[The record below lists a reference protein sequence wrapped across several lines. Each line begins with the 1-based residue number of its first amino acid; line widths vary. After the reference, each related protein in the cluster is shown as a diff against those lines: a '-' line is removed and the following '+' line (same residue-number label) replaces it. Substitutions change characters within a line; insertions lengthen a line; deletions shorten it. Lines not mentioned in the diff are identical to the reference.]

1 MPRKRKTQNLSF
13 QFIKSKA
20 DQIINTLGDFFSSP
34 IFLYSAL
41 ITASIVSWL
50 YYYEANLTLIYNDAR
65 SHLNISRRVVDSLQ
79 PGFAQIG
86 SVWLPLQHVLQLTTI
101 WNDFMFRTGLSGSI
115 ISMLSYVGSSILI
128 HKTARLL
135 GLSRLAAM
143 IAMLVF
149 ATNPNMVY
157 MQATPMTE
165 SLMIF
170 TSLGSIYF
178 FVKWIKNHKIENLIL
193 SAAMTFLAILTRYD
207 GWFIFA
213 ALSVLVAYY
222 SYKNFPKAHIESNV
236 IIYSSVGVFA
246 IGLWLMWNLLIFGN
260 PLYFLDGPFSAKAQQ
275 DVLFREGRLLTKYNL
290 PFSTLTYALATTAI
304 TGGATAALGV
314 LGISYTLISK
324 SSQKIKLALLALCVP
339 ILFNIIS
346 LFLGQSVI
354 HLPQLPPYTYF
365 NDRYGLMALPAIAF
379 GIAYFANRKVVL
391 AMLAVIVL
399 IGQNYTM
406 YKNNDLIT
414 IADGKSGASGYFLDD
429 IGEWLNTNADTG
441 LILVAASSHDSLI
454 FVSGLPLDR
463 FITEGAY
470 EYWGPSL
477 KTPTKYAEFVIMHD
491 GDLVYKSLS
500 QNPDFTNHYALVYQ
514 GQYSNV
520 YQKNGLVPRVALQFT
535 PTE

>member
-1 MPRKRKTQNLSF
+1 MPRKSKNQNLLLSF
-13 QFIKSKA
+13 TRSGLGQK
-20 DQIINTLGDFFSSP
+20 INALGEFFSSTW
-34 IFLYSAL
+34 FLYSVLFA
-41 ITASIVSWL
+41 ISIISWL
-50 YYYEANLTLIYNDAR
+50 YYYQANLTLTYNDAR

-86 SVWLPLQHVLQLTTI
+86 SVWLPLQHVLQLPTI

-115 ISMLSYVGSSILI
+115 ISMLSFVGSSILI
-128 HKTARLL
+128 HKTARIL
-135 GLSRLAAM
+135 GLSKLAAM

-149 ATNPNMVY
+149 ATNPNMLY

-170 TSLGSIYF
+170 TSLGAIYF
-178 FVKWIKNHKIENLIL
+178 FIKWIKNHRVENLIL

-207 GWFIFA
+207 GWFIFG
-213 ALSVLVAYY
+213 ALATLIAYY

-236 IIYSSVGVFA
+236 IIYSSVGIFA

-260 PLYFLDGPFSAKAQQ
+260 PIYFLDGPFSAKAQQ
-275 DVLFREGRLLTKYNL
+275 DVLFREGRLLTKHNL
-290 PFSTLTYALATTAI
+290 PFSTLTYAVATTQI
-304 TGGATAALGV
+304 TGWATAAIGV

-324 SSQKIKLALLALCVP
+324 SSIKMKLALLALCVP
-339 ILFNIIS
+339 IAFNIIS
-346 LFLGQSVI
+346 LFLGHSVI

-379 GIAYFANRKVVL
+379 GIAYLANKKVLL
-391 AMLAVIVL
+391 AMLAVVVL
-399 IGQNYTM
+399 FSQNYTM

-414 IADGKSGASGYFLDD
+414 IADGKSGASGYYLDD
-429 IGEWLNTNADTG
+429 IGDWLNTNANTG

-454 FVSGLPLDR
+454 FVSGLPLNR

-477 KTPTKYAEFVIMHD
+477 ITPTKYAEFVIMHD
-491 GDLVYKSLS
+491 GDLVYKNLS
-500 QNPDFTNHYALVYQ
+500 QNTDFTNHYELVYQ

-520 YQKNGLVPRVALQFT
+520 YQKTGFAPHAALQFA
-535 PTE
+535 PTQ